1 MGHVEHSN
9 KTLQPTLDSPFAR
22 LPQRCTSRSRA
33 AEHRRYDALDS
44 KSQTYAAARVELS
57 DLRLPSERIRTA

>member
-1 MGHVEHSN
+1 MRVAKYCLTN
-9 KTLQPTLDSPFAR
+9 
-22 LPQRCTSRSRA
+22 RCTSRLTIASLRCHSGQQSSNA
-33 AEHRRYDALDS
+33 GELERYDALDS